1 MVDFEAANA
10 RLQDLLDRVGS
21 PRPVSADEPLY

>member
-10 RLQDLLDRVGS
+10 RLQGLLDRVDS
-21 PRPVSADEPLY
+21 PRPVSADEPL